1 MAHKKVIFRGF
12 SFSRPQGEK
21 ILRFGAYLQG
31 DFDDF
36 IKRSVSLRGE
46 RLVLLKKKKN
56 KGPCSL
62 SPRCPFQNLL
72 KTYEGIDLYFDKKED
87 LDR

>member
-1 MAHKKVIFRGF
+1 MCVPVFIL
-12 SFSRPQGEK
+12 EK
-21 ILRFGAYLQG
+21 LGL
-31 DFDDF
+31 
-36 IKRSVSLRGE
+36 KRSVSLRGE
-46 RLVLLKKKKN
+46 RLVLLKKKNKN

-87 LDR
+87 LDRYHDSPSFCDPAK